1 MRVELILE
9 AIDRASAP
17 IRAVQAAWKGL
28 EAASNNGKLVSRVR
42 EAREAAAAEQS
53 HAITGLLGAA
63 ATAGA
68 IAAPIQQAV
77 KAWNDYEDKLADI
90 GLKGELAGQKLEK
103 LGEQVRAQARAL
115 NTSSADLLKGIN
127 VLVEGGLD
135 EGKATQ
141 VVAAVAKTVI
151 ATKAKIEDVG
161 AAVVSFINNGKVGL
175 DEVER
180 GLGVLVQS
188 AKDGNFE
195 FNKMAHFLPRLTS
208 LFASFG
214 KTGVEGLSEM
224 GAALQVI
231 NGVTNN
237 AETSAAGLRD
247 LLEKI
252 QSDKAVSAF
261 DDVGIGI
268 KNVMQE
274 AIAAGR
280 PLEAIISA
288 LKTLTNGD
296 NTKLFDIFGD
306 VQARTA
312 ARALLDNVEK
322 FEQLKNKALEAGN
335 VIERDFNTR
344 LALGVQKVQ
353 ALNVAFTELG
363 TTVGQAL
370 APVINAKIDRIVEI
384 TYAFEAWAKANPELV
399 RTIGE
404 VALAVGTIIVVIAGL
419 RLAFAVLK
427 YSLITPI
434 AWLLALPGAVGI
446 AKGAL
451 LALGRVFLFLLS
463 PVRLAFG
470 AIIGFTSG
478 LIGGISSAIAAIGG
492 WGAAVNL
499 LLLRLAGLRVG
510 LTLLIS
516 FIAQRV
522 ATAFAALGVA
532 LLSTPFGL
540 IIAGVAALS
549 AAAYLLYRNWDQVG
563 PWFAALWE
571 GIKSVAQASWE
582 GIVAFLGTIGARA
595 AAALKSGWEGITAWF
610 SNAWAAIGDVITAG
624 IARVK
629 TLFDFKPL
637 EALKAVLD
645 PVIAMVSE
653 WGSSLGR
660 VFAAIFEPISQLV
673 SSFFGAVGAG
683 FDRIGSIVGSISG
696 SLFGPS
702 ASGVKATAE
711 QAATAK
717 AAIDAIAPAAQEAV
731 TKTTAIFVGV
741 SFYAQGVA
749 MMQTLADGIRA
760 GASAAVAAA
769 RDTVQQIRDHLP
781 HSPAKVGPLSDLD
794 QVQFGQTLAT
804 AIGAGAP
811 RAVLAAQALAAS
823 LAATLPSAAAA
834 ADGYALQSS
843 ISARPSAG
851 SEAGVSGSSG
861 ITINLTLSPNF
872 SGGGGDDFVKQ
883 LRAALPGIG
892 YELAEAIKAELS
904 RRERTQH

>member
-17 IRAVQAAWKGL
+17 IRAVQAAWRGL

-42 EAREAAAAEQS
+42 EAREAAAEEQS
-53 HAITGLLGAA
+53 HAITGLFGAA

-68 IAAPIQQAV
+68 IAAPIQEAV
-77 KAWNDYEDKLADI
+77 KAWNEYEDKLADI

-135 EGKATQ
+135 ESKATQ

-175 DEVER
+175 NEVER
-180 GLGVLVQS
+180 GLSVLVQS

-214 KTGVEGLSEM
+214 KTGVEGLAEM

-231 NGVTNN
+231 NSVTNN

-261 DDVGIGI
+261 SEVGIDI

-274 AIAAGR
+274 AIAAGK
-280 PLEAIISA
+280 PLEVIINSLKA
-288 LKTLTNGD
+288 LTKGD
-296 NTKLFDIFGD
+296 NTKLFAIFGD

-312 ARALLDNVEK
+312 ARALLDNIEK
-322 FEQLKNKALEAGN
+322 WEQLKTKALEAGD

-353 ALNVAFTELG
+353 AMNVAFTELG
-363 TTVGQAL
+363 TTIGQAL
-370 APVINAKIDRIVEI
+370 APVINEKIQRIVDI
-384 TYAFEAWAKANPELV
+384 TYAIEAWAKANPELV

-404 VALAVGTIIVVIAGL
+404 VALAAGTLIVVVAGL

-434 AWLLALPGAVGI
+434 VWLLRLPAAVGV
-446 AKGAL
+446 AAGAL
-451 LALGRVFLFLLS
+451 GFLGRAFLFLLS
-463 PVRLAFG
+463 PIRIVFG
-470 AIIGFTSG
+470 AIIGFTSN

-492 WGAAVNL
+492 WGAALNL

-510 LTLLIS
+510 LSLLAGLIV
-516 FIAQRV
+516 QR
-522 ATAFAALGVA
+522 AAAAFAALGAA
-532 LLSTPFGL
+532 LLSTPIGW
-540 IIAGVAALS
+540 IIAGVAALA
-549 AAAYLLYRNWDQVG
+549 AAAYLLYRNWDKVG

-571 GIKSVAQASWE
+571 TIRAQAQAAWD
-582 GIVAFLGTIGARA
+582 GIIAFLGNIGERA
-595 AAALKSGWEGITAWF
+595 VSALKAGWDGL
-610 SNAWAAIGDVITAG
+610 AG
-624 IARVK
+624 FFESLWSSIADTLSSALERIK
-629 TLFDFKPL
+629 TLFNFHPL
-637 EALKAVLD
+637 EALKSILD
-645 PVIAMVSE
+645 PVLSAVSA
-653 WGSSLGR
+653 WGGALGR
-660 VFAAIFEPISQLV
+660 VFTTIFEPISRLV
-673 SSFFGAVGAG
+673 SGFFSSIGAG
-683 FDRIGSIVGSISG
+683 FDKIGGIINSASNA
-696 SLFGPS
+696 LFGPS
-702 ASGVKATAE
+702 ASSVKATAE
-711 QAATAK
+711 QAAAAK
-717 AAIDAIAPAAQEAV
+717 AAIEAIAPAAQEAV
-731 TKTTAIFVGV
+731 AKTTAIFAGV
-741 SFYAQGVA
+741 SFHAQGVA

-781 HSPAKVGPLSDLD
+781 HSPAKTGPLSDLD
-794 QVQFGQTLAT
+794 QVQFGQTLAA
-804 AIGAGAP
+804 AITAGAP

-823 LAATLPSAAAA
+823 LAATLPSAATATDDYSPTSA
-834 ADGYALQSS
+834 
-843 ISARPSAG
+843 ISARPSTG
-851 SEAGVSGSSG
+851 SQAGVSGNGG
-861 ITINLTLSPNF
+861 ITVNLTLSPNI
-872 SGGGGDDFVKQ
+872 SGGSENFVQQ
-883 LRAALPGIG
+883 LRGALPSIG
-892 YELAEAIKAELS
+892 YELAEAIKTELA